1 MGEDRG
7 EGTVWRGVLGQHLEL
22 LGLQVGLTADP
33 LAQGGD
39 AVTRLQLELTQLVL
53 LHDQLLPL
61 RLLPD
66 AHTHTQ
72 QSKQH
77 ALKCPRDGSR
87 RWKGFLYQFADF
99 TLQVVD
105 AVQLPLAAALG
116 GQPVFAAAPHVV
128 HKLELLLR
136 EGLLLQQLL
145 EVVSAQVHD
154 PVDGERQVHL
164 RQPEW
169 GVRQRS
175 GRGGEEKSINQS
187 ISQMKYNTIK

>member
-1 MGEDRG
+1 MS
-7 EGTVWRGVLGQHLEL
+7 TWW
-22 LGLQVGLTADP
+22 
-33 LAQGGD
+33 
-39 AVTRLQLELTQLVL
+39 
-53 LHDQLLPL
+53 
-61 RLLPD
+61 
-66 AHTHTQ
+66 
-72 QSKQH
+72 
-77 ALKCPRDGSR
+77 SR
-87 RWKGFLYQFADF
+87 RWNGFLYQFADF

-164 RQPEW
+164 RRPEW

-187 ISQMKYNTIK
+187 NEIQHNKIIIVGSLLMLLDCHFKHKLNFNK